1 MTDTFE
7 PLKTALADRYT
18 IERELGAGGMATV
31 YMAEDLKH
39 KRKVAVKV
47 LRPELAAVIGA
58 ERFLSEIGVTAN
70 LRHPNILPLFDSGEA
85 DGFLYYVMPVVEGES
100 LRERLSREK
109 RLPIDAAIQYAREV
123 ADALGS
129 AHSHGVIHRDVKPDN
144 IFIDQ
149 GHAVIADF
157 GIALALDAGRTDRI
171 TETGLSLGTPHYMS
185 PEQAAGD
192 RNLDGRSDLYALAC
206 VLYEMLAGEPPFSG
220 PTAQAVIVKHVSQQA
235 PSVAVMR
242 DVVPEALDQTLR
254 RALAKT
260 PADRF
265 DTIGEFAEAVVASAS
280 SSTPLT
286 SGQDAV
292 QSIAVLPF
300 ENLGAG
306 ADDEYF
312 SDGMTEEIIN
322 ALTQLPGLKVTART
336 SVFAF
341 KGKHED
347 IRRVAA
353 TLGVKTVLEGS
364 VRRVG
369 TRIRITAQLVDADD
383 GYHLWSERF
392 DRDMNDVF
400 ELQDEIARCIA
411 ERMQVTLGT
420 LSSEQLVK
428 PPTENLAAYELYLKG
443 RFAWERLAQEEARTL
458 FERALEVDANFALAH
473 CGLAMT
479 YNLAYAIGTLAPNDS
494 APRAEAAARRALEI
508 DDTVAEAHAELAWTE
523 MAYRRDWDAA
533 ERECDRSAAL
543 NPGYFNSYRIKAL
556 LRGYIHGRFDEGLEQ
571 NAKGLEID
579 PLNPL
584 LIMDRGFLLAG
595 ARRFDEALQFLRPEF
610 DAGRANPLAC
620 YVLGLSYARL
630 GRPEEA
636 REIAATTANRFEDA
650 HRIFALMVEVE
661 IGAHAAYEEAQQRY
675 EQLVAARQER
685 YVQTVLLAWIAGFL
699 GRLQEAFAY
708 LEEAYEQR
716 DGIMWLIKYHPASDP
731 IRADPRFDELIKRV
745 DFPPTLHETK
755 VAPRSL

>member
-1 MTDTFE
+1 M
-7 PLKTALADRYT
+7 
-18 IERELGAGGMATV
+18 
-31 YMAEDLKH
+31 
-39 KRKVAVKV
+39 
-47 LRPELAAVIGA
+47 
-58 ERFLSEIGVTAN
+58 
-70 LRHPNILPLFDSGEA
+70 
-85 DGFLYYVMPVVEGES
+85 
-100 LRERLSREK
+100 
-109 RLPIDAAIQYAREV
+109 
-123 ADALGS
+123 
-129 AHSHGVIHRDVKPDN
+129 
-144 IFIDQ
+144 
-149 GHAVIADF
+149 AVIADF
-157 GIALALDAGRTDRI
+157 GIAQALNAAGGERL
-171 TETGLSLGTPHYMS
+171 TETGMAVGTPMYMS
-185 PEQAAGD
+185 PEQASGQD
-192 RNLDGRSDLYALAC
+192 QLDSRSDQYSLGC
-206 VLYEMLAGEPPFSG
+206 MFYEMLAGEPPFTG
-220 PTAQAVIVKHVSQQA
+220 PTAGSIIHKQLAAEPIPITTVRPTVPKAISNTVSR
-235 PSVAVMR
+235 M
-242 DVVPEALDQTLR
+242 
-254 RALAKT
+254 LAKT

-265 DTIGEFAEAVVASAS
+265 DTIGEFAEAVVASTS
-280 SSTPLT
+280 SPTPLT

-322 ALTQLPGLKVTART
+322 ALTQLRGLKVTART

-392 DRDMNDVF
+392 DRDMDDVF

-420 LSSEQLVK
+420 ESGEQLVK
-428 PPTENLAAYELYLKG
+428 PPTENLVAYEHYLKG
-443 RFAWERLAQEEARTL
+443 RFAWERLALEEARTL

-479 YNLAYAIGTLAPNDS
+479 YNAAYAIGTLAPNES
-494 APRAEAAARRALEI
+494 APRAEAAARRALAI
-508 DDTVAEAHAELAWTE
+508 DDTLAEAHAELAWTE
-523 MAYRRDWDAA
+523 MSYRWDWDAA
-533 ERECDRSAAL
+533 ERECDRAMAL

-556 LRGYIHGRFDEGLEQ
+556 LCGYIHGRFNEGLEQ
-571 NAKGLEID
+571 NAQGLEID

-620 YVLGLSYARL
+620 YVLGLSYVRL

-636 REIAATTANRFEDA
+636 REIAATIANRFEDA

-685 YVQTVLLAWIAGFL
+685 YVQTVLLTWIAGCL
-699 GRLQEAFAY
+699 GRLQEAFAC